1 MAEGIGIS
9 LYVSDNAT
17 AGLTKVNQGLL
28 RLKKQAEDT
37 DGKLSE
43 LAKRKMQ
50 LTVDTER
57 AKKALQEA
65 KRAFDDTDESA
76 KRLADAGAEYD
87 RLQREL
93 RGVAREARSA
103 ESDLSKLNDKLSQY
117 DNRAESSSGG
127 LSLSGSVD
135 GGGLMSRIAGAGA
148 AQAVGSLLSE
158 AAGAYVGSAFG
169 SDGASM
175 FSSIL
180 SGGASGAAIGSM
192 IAPGIGTAIG
202 AGVGSLL
209 GAASGAIGQFNS
221 RDDYFKGIVHNQ
233 YENSWAEMQNS
244 LTGGTATAANRE
256 VTDLAFATLLGD
268 KDAASDWL
276 DELQDFAAV
285 TPFSFGDLTSMS
297 QTLMNYG
304 IKDSKQQIGWMQAIG
319 DAGSATGLSGADLT
333 AIATYLGRMS
343 STDKAS
349 LEYLNPLMER
359 NIHVLDYL
367 LEDMQR
373 ENPDATKADVY
384 KAISDGAYSGEEVAK
399 LIIEKMGI
407 ENKGAMDAISQTYSG
422 LTSTLNDNRAQ
433 LDAAMGKGYMETR
446 SQSLREEIDY
456 LSGETGAKMEEMY
469 GLIGQWQASV
479 ENKRDEMVRT
489 AMESVVNDNPEYA
502 KALAEGN
509 GAEMGRLLAEAK
521 AKAEADYT
529 QSEEYETLVNTQ
541 TKMIEDARNT
551 LSQSYYDLG
560 YNLGQELS
568 KGLAAVMQKE
578 YQDALNAQVDASMAY
593 HQAIGSYGGTDA
605 AAVWNGHAAGLSY
618 VPYDGYRAVL
628 HEGERVLT
636 AAENRG
642 SSAVPQINISGNQFT
657 VREEADID
665 KIAVELMQ
673 KILEARGLMG

>member
-28 RLKKQAEDT
+28 RLKKQAADT

-43 LAKRKMQ
+43 LAKRKIQ

-65 KRAFDDTDESA
+65 RRAFDDTDESA

-148 AQAVGSLLSE
+148 VQAVGSLLSE

-268 KDAASDWL
+268 KDKAADWL

-285 TPFSFGDLTSMS
+285 TPFAFEDLTSMS
-297 QTLMNYG
+297 RTLMSYG
-304 IKDSKQQIGWMQAIG
+304 IKGSEEQRGWMTAIG
-319 DAGSATGLSGADLT
+319 DAGSAVGLSGADLT
-333 AIATYLGRMS
+333 MLAAYLGRMN
-343 STDKAS
+343 STDKVS

-359 NIHVLDYL
+359 GIDAIGYL
-367 LEDMQR
+367 ADNLGTSK
-373 ENPDATKADVY
+373 DAVY
-384 KAISDGAYSGEEVAK
+384 EMISKGQLSGIEASK
-399 LIIEKMGI
+399 LIIEKMGS
-407 ENKGAMDAISQTYSG
+407 ENAGAMDAISQTYSG
-422 LTSTLNDNRAQ
+422 LTSTLEDNRAQ

-446 SQSLREEIDY
+446 SKGLQEEIDY
-456 LSGETGAKMEEMY
+456 LDGETGAKMEEMY

-479 ENKRDEMVRT
+479 ENAHDEALRT
-489 AMESVVNDNPEYA
+489 AMENATKSDEYRL
-502 KALAEGN
+502 ALAAGD

-521 AKAEADYT
+521 AQAEAEYT
-529 QSEEYETLVNTQ
+529 KSSEYETLVNTQ
-541 TKMIEDARNT
+541 TAMVEDARNT

-560 YNLGQELS
+560 YNLGQEMT

-605 AAVWNGHAAGLSY
+605 AAAWNGHAAGLSY

-642 SSAVPQINISGNQFT
+642 ASAVPQINISGNQFT

>member
-1 MAEGIGIS
+1 
-9 LYVSDNAT
+9 
-17 AGLTKVNQGLL
+17 
-28 RLKKQAEDT
+28 
-37 DGKLSE
+37 
-43 LAKRKMQ
+43 
-50 LTVDTER
+50 
-57 AKKALQEA
+57 
-65 KRAFDDTDESA
+65 
-76 KRLADAGAEYD
+76 
-87 RLQREL
+87 
-93 RGVAREARSA
+93 
-103 ESDLSKLNDKLSQY
+103 
-117 DNRAESSSGG
+117 
-127 LSLSGSVD
+127 
-135 GGGLMSRIAGAGA
+135 MSRIAGAGA

-221 RDDYFKGIVHNQ
+221 RDDYFKGIVQNQ
-233 YENSWAEMQNS
+233 YESSWEEMQNS

-256 VTDLAFATLLGD
+256 VTELAFATLLGD
-268 KDAASDWL
+268 KDKATEWL

-304 IKDSKQQIGWMQAIG
+304 IKDGKQQIGWMQAIG

-446 SQSLREEIDY
+446 SQSLQEEIDY

-541 TKMIEDARNT
+541 TAMVEDARNT

-560 YNLGQELS
+560 YNLGQEMT

-605 AAVWNGHAAGLSY
+605 AAAWNGHAAGLSY

-642 SSAVPQINISGNQFT
+642 ASAVPQINISGNQFT

-665 KIAVELMQ
+665 KIADALMQ
-673 KILEARGLMG
+673 KILEARELMG

>member
-93 RGVAREARSA
+93 RGVAKEARSA
-103 ESDLSKLNDKLSQY
+103 ENDLSKLNDKLSQY

-127 LSLSGSVD
+127 LSLSGSMD
-135 GGGLMSRIAGAGA
+135 SGGIFSRLAGAGA
-148 AQAVGSLLSE
+148 VQAVGSLLSE

-221 RDDYFKGIVHNQ
+221 RDDYFKGIVQNQ
-233 YENSWAEMQNS
+233 YESSWAEMQNS

-256 VTDLAFATLLGD
+256 VTELAFATLLGD
-268 KDAASDWL
+268 KDKATGWL

-304 IKDSKQQIGWMQAIG
+304 IKDGEQQIGWMQAIG

-343 STDKAS
+343 SSDKVG
-349 LEYLNPLMER
+349 LDYIEPLMER
-359 NIHVLDYL
+359 NIHVMDYL

-373 ENPDATKADVY
+373 ENPNATKADIY
-384 KAISDGAYSGEEVAK
+384 KAISDGAYSGEEVAR
-399 LIIEKMGI
+399 LIIEKMGE
-407 ENKGAMDAISQTYSG
+407 ENAGAMDAIGKTFSG
-422 LTSTLNDNRAQ
+422 LTSTLEDNRAQ
-433 LDAAMGKGYMETR
+433 LDAAMGRGYMETR

-479 ENKRDEMVRT
+479 ENAHDEALRT
-489 AMESVVNDNPEYA
+489 AMENATKSDEYRL
-502 KALAEGN
+502 ALAAGD

-521 AKAEADYT
+521 AQAEAEYT
-529 QSEEYETLVNTQ
+529 KSEEYETLINTQ
-541 TKMIEDARNT
+541 TAMVEDARNT

-560 YNLGQELS
+560 YNLGQEMT

-605 AAVWNGHAAGLSY
+605 AAAWNGHAAGLSY
-618 VPYDGYRAVL
+618 VPYDGYKAVL

-636 AAENRG
+636 AAENRSN
-642 SSAVPQINISGNQFT
+642 SSAPQINISGNQFT

>member
-127 LSLSGSVD
+127 LSLSGSMD
-135 GGGLMSRIAGAGA
+135 SGGLMSRIAGAGA

-268 KDAASDWL
+268 KDKAADWL

-285 TPFSFGDLTSMS
+285 TPFAFEDLTSMS
-297 QTLMNYG
+297 RTLMSYG
-304 IKDSKQQIGWMQAIG
+304 IKDNEEQRGWMTAIG
-319 DAGSATGLSGADLT
+319 DAGSAVGLSGADLT
-333 AIATYLGRMS
+333 MLATYLGRMN
-343 STDKAS
+343 STDKVS

-359 NIHVLDYL
+359 GIDAIGYL
-367 LEDMQR
+367 ADNLGTSK
-373 ENPDATKADVY
+373 DAVY
-384 KAISDGAYSGEEVAK
+384 EMISKGQLSGIEASK
-399 LIIEKMGI
+399 LIVEKMGE
-407 ENKGAMDAISQTYSG
+407 ENAGAMDAISQTYSG
-422 LTSTLNDNRAQ
+422 LTSTLEDNRAQ

-446 SQSLREEIDY
+446 SQSLQEEIDY
-456 LSGETGAKMEEMY
+456 LSGKTGAKMEEMY

-521 AKAEADYT
+521 AQAEAEYT
-529 QSEEYETLVNTQ
+529 KSEEYETLINTQ
-541 TKMIEDARNT
+541 TAMVEDARNT

-560 YNLGQELS
+560 YNLGQEMT

-605 AAVWNGHAAGLSY
+605 AAAWNGHAAGLSY

-636 AAENRG
+636 AAENRSG
-642 SSAVPQINISGNQFT
+642 SAAPQITISGNQFA
-657 VREEADID
+657 VREEADIGR
-665 KIAVELMQ
+665 IAAELMQ
-673 KILEARGLMG
+673 NILEARELMG

>member
-28 RLKKQAEDT
+28 RLKKQAADT

-43 LAKRKMQ
+43 LAKRKIQ

-65 KRAFDDTDESA
+65 RRAFDDTDESA

-148 AQAVGSLLSE
+148 VQAVGSLLSE

-268 KDAASDWL
+268 KDKAADWL

-285 TPFSFGDLTSMS
+285 TPFAFEDLTSMS
-297 QTLMNYG
+297 RTLMSYG
-304 IKDSKQQIGWMQAIG
+304 IKGSEEQRGWMTAIG
-319 DAGSATGLSGADLT
+319 DAGSAVGLSGADLT
-333 AIATYLGRMS
+333 MLAAYLGRMN
-343 STDKAS
+343 STDKVS

-359 NIHVLDYL
+359 GIDAIGYL
-367 LEDMQR
+367 ADNLGTSK
-373 ENPDATKADVY
+373 DAVY
-384 KAISDGAYSGEEVAK
+384 EMISKGQLSGIEASK
-399 LIIEKMGI
+399 LIIEKMGS
-407 ENKGAMDAISQTYSG
+407 ENAGAMDAISQTYSG
-422 LTSTLNDNRAQ
+422 LTSTLEDNRAQ

-446 SQSLREEIDY
+446 SQSLQEEIDY
-456 LSGETGAKMEEMY
+456 LSGKTGAKMEEMY

-578 YQDALNAQVDASMAY
+578 YQETLNAQVDASMAY

-605 AAVWNGHAAGLSY
+605 AAAWNGHAAGLSY

-642 SSAVPQINISGNQFT
+642 ASAVPQINISGNQFT

>member
-43 LAKRKMQ
+43 LAKRKIQ

-127 LSLSGSVD
+127 LSLSGSMD
-135 GGGLMSRIAGAGA
+135 SGGLMSRIAGAGA

-268 KDAASDWL
+268 KDKAADWL

-285 TPFSFGDLTSMS
+285 TPFAFEDLTSMS
-297 QTLMNYG
+297 RTLMSYG
-304 IKDSKQQIGWMQAIG
+304 IKGSEEQRGWMTAIG
-319 DAGSATGLSGADLT
+319 DAGSAVGLSGADLT
-333 AIATYLGRMS
+333 MLAAYLGRMN
-343 STDKAS
+343 STDKVS

-359 NIHVLDYL
+359 GIDAIGYL
-367 LEDMQR
+367 ADNLGTSK
-373 ENPDATKADVY
+373 DAVY
-384 KAISDGAYSGEEVAK
+384 EMISKGQLSGIEASK
-399 LIIEKMGI
+399 LIVEKMGE
-407 ENKGAMDAISQTYSG
+407 ENAGAMDAISQTYSG
-422 LTSTLNDNRAQ
+422 LTSTLEDNRAQ

-446 SQSLREEIDY
+446 SQSLQEEIDY
-456 LSGETGAKMEEMY
+456 LSGKTGAKMEEMY

-578 YQDALNAQVDASMAY
+578 YQETLNAQVDASMAY

-605 AAVWNGHAAGLSY
+605 AAAWNGHAAGLSY

>member
-28 RLKKQAEDT
+28 QLKKQAEDT

-127 LSLSGSVD
+127 LSLSGSMD
-135 GGGLMSRIAGAGA
+135 SGGLMSRLAGAGA
-148 AQAVGSLLSE
+148 AQAVGTLLSE

-180 SGGASGAAIGSM
+180 LGGASGAAIGSM

-221 RDDYFKGIVHNQ
+221 RDDYFKGIVQNQ
-233 YENSWAEMQNS
+233 YESSWAEMQNS

-256 VTDLAFATLLGD
+256 VTELAFATLLGD
-268 KDAASDWL
+268 KDKATGWL

-333 AIATYLGRMS
+333 MLAAYLGRMN
-343 STDKAS
+343 STDKVS

-359 NIHVLDYL
+359 GIDAIGYL
-367 LEDMQR
+367 ADNLGTSK
-373 ENPDATKADVY
+373 DAVY
-384 KAISDGAYSGEEVAK
+384 EMISKGQLSGIEASK
-399 LIIEKMGI
+399 LIVEKMGE
-407 ENKGAMDAISQTYSG
+407 ENAGAMDAISQTYSG

-446 SQSLREEIDY
+446 SQSLQEEIDY
-456 LSGETGAKMEEMY
+456 LSGKTGAKMEEMY

-665 KIAVELMQ
+665 KIADALMQ
-673 KILEARGLMG
+673 KILEARELMG

>member
-65 KRAFDDTDESA
+65 RRAFDDTDESA

-93 RGVAREARSA
+93 RGVAKEARSA
-103 ESDLSKLNDKLSQY
+103 ENDLSKLNDKLSQY

-127 LSLSGSVD
+127 LSLSGSMD
-135 GGGLMSRIAGAGA
+135 SGGIFSRLAGAGA
-148 AQAVGSLLSE
+148 AQAVGTLLSE

-221 RDDYFKGIVHNQ
+221 RDDYFKGIVQNQ

-446 SQSLREEIDY
+446 SKGLQEEIDY
-456 LSGETGAKMEEMY
+456 LDGETGAKMEEMY

-479 ENKRDEMVRT
+479 ENAHDEALRT
-489 AMESVVNDNPEYA
+489 AMENATKSDEYRL
-502 KALAEGN
+502 ALAAGD

-521 AKAEADYT
+521 AQAEAEYT
-529 QSEEYETLVNTQ
+529 KSSEYETLVNTQ
-541 TKMIEDARNT
+541 TAMVEDARNT
-551 LSQSYYDLG
+551 LSHSYYELG
-560 YNLGQELS
+560 YNFGQELTR
-568 KGLAAVMQKE
+568 GLAAVMQKE
-578 YQDALNAQVDASMAY
+578 YQETLNAQVDASMAY

-605 AAVWNGHAAGLSY
+605 AAAWNGHAAGLSY
-618 VPYDGYRAVL
+618 VPYDGYKAVL

-636 AAENRG
+636 AAENRSN
-642 SSAVPQINISGNQFT
+642 SSAPQINISGNQFT

-665 KIAVELMQ
+665 KIADALIQ
-673 KILEARGLMG
+673 KILEARELMG

>member
-65 KRAFDDTDESA
+65 RRAFDDTDESA

-127 LSLSGSVD
+127 LSLSGSMD
-135 GGGLMSRIAGAGA
+135 GGGLMSRIAGAGV

-169 SDGASM
+169 SDSASM

-221 RDDYFKGIVHNQ
+221 RDDYFKGLVQNQ
-233 YENSWAEMQNS
+233 YESSWAEMQNS
-244 LTGGTATAANRE
+244 LTSGTATAASRE

-268 KDAASDWL
+268 KGAAQDWL
-276 DELQDFAAV
+276 DQLQDFAAV
-285 TPFSFGDLTSMS
+285 TPFAFEDLTSMS
-297 QTLMNYG
+297 RTLMSYG
-304 IKDSKQQIGWMQAIG
+304 IKDSEEQRGWMQAIG
-319 DAGSATGLSGADLT
+319 DAGSAVGLSGADLT
-333 AIATYLGRMS
+333 MLATYLGRMN
-343 STDKAS
+343 STDKVS

-359 NIHVLDYL
+359 GIDAVGYL
-367 LEDMQR
+367 ADNLGVEK
-373 ENPDATKADVY
+373 DAVY
-384 KAISDGAYSGEEVAK
+384 EMISKGQLSGIEASK
-399 LIIEKMGI
+399 LIVEKMGE
-407 ENKGAMDAISQTYSG
+407 ENAGAMDAISKTYSG
-422 LTSTLNDNRAQ
+422 LTSTLEDNRAQ
-433 LDAAMGKGYMETR
+433 LDAAMGRGYMETR
-446 SQSLREEIDY
+446 SQSLQEEIDY

-479 ENKRDEMVRT
+479 ENKRDEMIRT

-541 TKMIEDARNT
+541 TRMIEDARNT

-560 YNLGQELS
+560 YNLGQEMT

-578 YQDALNAQVDASMAY
+578 YQDTLTAQVDASMAY

-605 AAVWNGHAAGLSY
+605 AAAWNGHAAGLSY

-636 AAENRG
+636 AAENRS

-665 KIAVELMQ
+665 RIADALVQ
-673 KILEARGLMG
+673 KILEARELMG

>member
-1 MAEGIGIS
+1 
-9 LYVSDNAT
+9 
-17 AGLTKVNQGLL
+17 
-28 RLKKQAEDT
+28 
-37 DGKLSE
+37 
-43 LAKRKMQ
+43 
-50 LTVDTER
+50 
-57 AKKALQEA
+57 
-65 KRAFDDTDESA
+65 
-76 KRLADAGAEYD
+76 
-87 RLQREL
+87 
-93 RGVAREARSA
+93 
-103 ESDLSKLNDKLSQY
+103 
-117 DNRAESSSGG
+117 
-127 LSLSGSVD
+127 
-135 GGGLMSRIAGAGA
+135 
-148 AQAVGSLLSE
+148 
-158 AAGAYVGSAFG
+158 
-169 SDGASM
+169 
-175 FSSIL
+175 
-180 SGGASGAAIGSM
+180 
-192 IAPGIGTAIG
+192 
-202 AGVGSLL
+202 
-209 GAASGAIGQFNS
+209 
-221 RDDYFKGIVHNQ
+221 
-233 YENSWAEMQNS
+233 
-244 LTGGTATAANRE
+244 
-256 VTDLAFATLLGD
+256 
-268 KDAASDWL
+268 
-276 DELQDFAAV
+276 
-285 TPFSFGDLTSMS
+285 
-297 QTLMNYG
+297 
-304 IKDSKQQIGWMQAIG
+304 
-319 DAGSATGLSGADLT
+319 
-333 AIATYLGRMS
+333 
-343 STDKAS
+343 
-349 LEYLNPLMER
+349 
-359 NIHVLDYL
+359 
-367 LEDMQR
+367 
-373 ENPDATKADVY
+373 
-384 KAISDGAYSGEEVAK
+384 
-399 LIIEKMGI
+399 
-407 ENKGAMDAISQTYSG
+407 
-422 LTSTLNDNRAQ
+422 
-433 LDAAMGKGYMETR
+433 
-446 SQSLREEIDY
+446 
-456 LSGETGAKMEEMY
+456 MEEMY